1 MDKTYIE
8 LDKESYKN
16 VHLMLHNLIELT
28 GSISTGR
35 DYSPAQYR
43 DILKNINEPLK
54 SIKTALE
61 AK

>member
-16 VHLMLHNLIELT
+16 IHLMLHNLIELT
-28 GSISTGR
+28 GSISNGK

-43 DILKNINEPLK
+43 EIFKNINEPLK
-54 SIKTALE
+54 NIKRTLE